1 MSAKTLGAL
10 AESIGVSAADVG
22 NQAGANWRNL
32 SRIIIVLLQ
41 MSSKAQLTTI
51 AGSLKTDAENL
62 GGYAQSVGG
71 QAKNLGTYAGSIGT
85 SLQETQTD
93 LQIVSGCFNPDSESA
108 NKDKDIHSTVRSCI
122 KTDRRRN
129 WAVKDII

>member
-1 MSAKTLGAL
+1 MLEIRQEQLEEFIKNN
-10 AESIGVSAADVG
+10 D
-22 NQAGANWRNL
+22 
-32 SRIIIVLLQ
+32 
-41 MSSKAQLTTI
+41 SSLTDEQKAQLTTI

-71 QAKNLGTYAGSIGT
+71 QAKNLGNYAGSIGT

-93 LQIVSGCFNPDSESA
+93 LQIVSGCLTQIPESA
-108 NKDKDIHSTVRSCI
+108 NKDKDIYSTVRSCI

-129 WAVKDII
+129 WAS